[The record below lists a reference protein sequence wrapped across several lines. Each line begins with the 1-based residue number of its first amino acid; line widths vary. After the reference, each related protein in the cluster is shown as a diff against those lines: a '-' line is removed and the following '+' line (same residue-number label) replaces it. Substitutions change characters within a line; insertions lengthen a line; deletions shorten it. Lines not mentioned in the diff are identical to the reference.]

1 MRGPLSADAASPV
14 EISFERTPYRLA
26 DGPADGVRFSADAAE
41 VLLTALSRSQEWI
54 EAEAR
59 LTAEQAHALSR
70 LDEDYQARIWG
81 RDDEADAA
89 ARRRLAAMQDAER
102 FWKLSRAD

>member
-1 MRGPLSADAASPV
+1 MTLPGSL
-14 EISFERTPYRLA
+14 ILGLA
-26 DGPADGVRFSADAAE
+26 VVNG
-41 VLLTALSRSQEWI
+41 
-54 EAEAR
+54 R

-89 ARRRLAAMQDAER
+89 SRRRLAAMQDAER
-102 FWKLSRAD
+102 FWQLSRAD